1 MILFL
6 KLCIFGQIYGKL
18 LLVFVLF
25 LVLVLFWPFW
35 ANKAYTTLF
44 SHYGDIA
51 NLVAVTQ
58 NDKFRKKK
66 LFLTFNFGYGAQIS
80 GQ

>member
-6 KLCIFGQIYGKL
+6 KLCIFGQISGKL

-25 LVLVLFWPFW
+25 LVLVLFWPFG

-44 SHYGDIA
+44 SHYGGIA

-58 NDKFRKKK
+58 NDKFRRKKVV
-66 LFLTFNFGYGAQIS
+66 LNI
-80 GQ
+80 

>member
-25 LVLVLFWPFW
+25 LVLVLFWPFG

-44 SHYGDIA
+44 SHYGRIA
-51 NLVAVTQ
+51 NLVALLRIHFEHSLEPL
-58 NDKFRKKK
+58 D
-66 LFLTFNFGYGAQIS
+66 G
-80 GQ
+80 